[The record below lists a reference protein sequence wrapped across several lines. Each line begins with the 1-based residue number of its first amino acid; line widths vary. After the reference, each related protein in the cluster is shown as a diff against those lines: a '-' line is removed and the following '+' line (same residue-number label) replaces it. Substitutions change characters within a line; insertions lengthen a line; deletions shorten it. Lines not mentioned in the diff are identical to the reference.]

1 MSSTHHAK
9 RLYIGTTAERTAL
22 SLTTDGRGI
31 VWYDT
36 DQDRAYIWSGSAW
49 VEVTKISEIYES
61 DGGGPAWSVDATGNL
76 SAAGVYNLTTTG
88 DVTVNDVSASG
99 SITITGAGQAFQGDS
114 NSEPDLGTT
123 AAGGKIGSIYMAG
136 GEKINAPTSLSLT
149 AGAIGSDI
157 AMITLTNTVQ
167 DVLDLGDVAGT
178 GDVDIDFNNDQM
190 FLEGSS
196 GNFRVSAY
204 AMADTNGF
212 IVKNTSGAAATAGDA
227 GYLDEN
233 NEYKTTTTVEDQK
246 ANPVAVLVGG
256 ANNADIYVTQ
266 GGGRATLN
274 YTGSAPSTGDT
285 LTFSGTAGFVQ
296 ARSTMHPGVLAQARA
311 AGSGGTVEVELLLR
325 RADVNLSPADFMFRV
340 DLASDSD
347 FVALIDSLPGGAAVR
362 YDTPTSGNENCIVPN
377 STNNF
382 AKIVLHNTTR
392 GDYALVDTVN
402 TTGGAGYDG
411 EITLTA
417 AVPGT
422 WMATDTITARSQTNT
437 NTQGTSYWFDCEL
450 LDTTEVP
457 ALATKLYCQVRWLD
471 SGGVGESQAQHP
483 FKAFNSPDAIFT
495 NGQVANQALYQ
506 YVEIP
511 LIQRRFQVLWT
522 ASGAAT
528 ARPRLRLL
536 KAEVAT

>member
-9 RLYIGTTAERTAL
+9 RLYVGTSAERTAL
-22 SLTTDGRGI
+22 SLTADGRGI

-36 DQDRAYIWSGSAW
+36 DEDRAYIWSGSAW
-49 VEVTKISEIYES
+49 VEATKISEIYES
-61 DGGGPAWSVDATGNL
+61 DGGGPAWSTDASGHL
-76 SAAGVYNLTTTG
+76 SATAKDLTTTG
-88 DVTVNDVSASG
+88 DVTANDVSASG
-99 SITITGAGQAFQGDS
+99 SVTITGAGQSFKGDGS
-114 NSEPDLGTT
+114 SEPDLGTT

-136 GEKINAPTSLSLT
+136 GEIINAPTSFSLT
-149 AGAIGSDI
+149 AGAVGSDVT
-157 AMITLTNTVQ
+157 MVTLTNTTQ

-204 AMADTNGF
+204 AMADANGF
-212 IVKNTSGAAATAGDA
+212 IVKNTSGSAASAGDV
-227 GYLDEN
+227 GYLDGN
-233 NEYKTTTTVEDQK
+233 NEYQVTSTAEDQK
-246 ANPVAVLVGG
+246 STPVAVLVGG
-256 ANNADIYVTQ
+256 ANNADIYVTR
-266 GGGRATLN
+266 GPGRATLN
-274 YTGSAPSTGDT
+274 YVGSAPSSGDF
-285 LTFSGTAGFVQ
+285 LEFSATAGKTQGNGTV
-296 ARSTMHPGVLAQARA
+296 MHPGVLARA
-311 AGSGGTVEVELLLR
+311 GAGGSGGTVEVELLLR
-325 RADVNLSPADFMFRV
+325 RANVNISPAEFMFRV
-340 DLASDSD
+340 DLAADSD

-362 YDTPTSGNENCIVPN
+362 YDTPTSGAENCIVPN

-392 GDYALVDTVN
+392 GDYALIDTVN

-417 AVPGT
+417 NVPGT
-422 WMATDTITARSQTNT
+422 WQVGDTITARSQTNT
-437 NTQGTSYWFDCEL
+437 NVQGTSYWFDCEL
-450 LDTTEVP
+450 LNTTEVP
-457 ALATKLYCQVRWLD
+457 DLATKLYCQVRWLD
-471 SGGVGESQAQHP
+471 SSGVGESQAQHP

-528 ARPRLRLL
+528 GRPRLRLL
-536 KAEVAT
+536 KAEVAA